1 MRIGG
6 RWTGTFNLLKLR
18 VGQILPFRTTTA
30 ANFPTLVLYCLGKDW
45 RQSSCI
51 SMETWSQQDAS
62 IPVQCCTNTSS
73 LLLVLKP
80 AQYLYCT
87 QWITLYKKK
96 VTGYSHGYGSLEHSC
111 LVTECRESSKS
122 EKKKKTNLLEDSSCA
137 ISSSAVI
144 SARAWTLPQQ
154 CSSHWLLLSHQLSS

>member
-122 EKKKKTNLLEDSSCA
+122 EKKKKKNKLAGGQLMCHKLKCSHFSKSLNTSPAVLL
-137 ISSSAVI
+137 
-144 SARAWTLPQQ
+144 TLTAPITPA
-154 CSSHWLLLSHQLSS
+154 

>member
-122 EKKKKTNLLEDSSCA
+122 EKKKNKLAGGQLMCHKLKCSHFSKSLNTSPAVLL
-137 ISSSAVI
+137 
-144 SARAWTLPQQ
+144 TLTAPITPA
-154 CSSHWLLLSHQLSS
+154 